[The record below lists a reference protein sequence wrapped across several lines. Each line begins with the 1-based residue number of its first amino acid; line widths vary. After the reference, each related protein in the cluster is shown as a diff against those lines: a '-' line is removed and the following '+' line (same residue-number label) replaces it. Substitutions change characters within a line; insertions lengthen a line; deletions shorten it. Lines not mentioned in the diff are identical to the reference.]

1 MKKPLLEVVRQL
13 LITMFGCAVTAFA
26 VATLLTPN
34 KVVLGGATGI
44 STILYHA
51 FHVPQGVS
59 FAVINAVLLL
69 TCFPFLGKSF
79 IVRTVFGAAV
89 LSLFVQAFSYLPP
102 LTDKYILATLFGGVL
117 YGLGIGIAFSAGSST
132 GGMDILGRLIQHF
145 FPYLQVGKILQG
157 INAVIIVGSFFVF
170 RDTELILFSILS
182 LFVST
187 FTIDWLISKLNV
199 SRIAFVITDKGEELS
214 RYLVSSSPRGV
225 TMMNAVGVYNRSD
238 REMLFCALKKSEIP
252 AFQKKVL
259 KIDEKAFIVYA
270 ESPEIIGNG
279 FHLYR

>member
-1 MKKPLLEVVRQL
+1 MKKTAFEIGRQL
-13 LITMFGCAVTAFA
+13 LVTIFGCAVTAFA

-34 KVVLGGATGI
+34 KIVLGGATGI

-51 FHVPQGVS
+51 LHLPQGLS
-59 FAVINAVLLL
+59 FALINAILLL
-69 TCFPFLGKSF
+69 SCFPILGKKF
-79 IVRTVFGAAV
+79 ILHTLLGAGF

-102 LTDKYILATLFGGVL
+102 LTDNMILATLFGGVL
-117 YGLGIGIAFSAGSST
+117 YGLGIGIAFSAESST

-157 INAVIIVGSFFVF
+157 VNGLIVVASFFVF
-170 RDTELILFSILS
+170 RDKELILFSVLS

-225 TMMNAVGVYNRSD
+225 TMMNAVGAYNQSD
-238 REMLFCALKKSEIP
+238 KEMLFCALKKSEIP
-252 AFQKKVL
+252 DFQNKVL
-259 KIDEKAFIVYA
+259 KMDPGAFIVYA
-270 ESPEIIGNG
+270 ESPEIKGNG
-279 FHLYR
+279 FRLYH

>member
-225 TMMNAVGVYNRSD
+225 TMMNAVGAYNRSD

-252 AFQKKVL
+252 AFQEKVL

-270 ESPEIIGNG
+270 ESTEIKGNG
-279 FHLYR
+279 FRLYH

>member
-225 TMMNAVGVYNRSD
+225 TMMNAVGAYNRSD

-252 AFQKKVL
+252 TFQKKVL

>member
-225 TMMNAVGVYNRSD
+225 TMMNAVGAYNRSD
-238 REMLFCALKKSEIP
+238 RDMLFCALKKSEIP
-252 AFQKKVL
+252 AFQEKVL

>member
-1 MKKPLLEVVRQL
+1 MKKTAFEIGRQL
-13 LITMFGCAVTAFA
+13 LVTIFGCALTAFA

-34 KVVLGGATGI
+34 KIVLGGATGI

-51 FHVPQGVS
+51 FHVPQGAS

-102 LTDKYILATLFGGVL
+102 LTDNIILATLFGGVL

-157 INAVIIVGSFFVF
+157 INAVIIAVSFFVF

-187 FTIDWLISKLNV
+187 FTIDWFISKLNI

-225 TMMNAVGVYNRSD
+225 TMLHAVGVYNQSD
-238 REMLFCALKKSEIP
+238 KEMLFCALKKSEIP
-252 AFQKKVL
+252 EFQKKVL
-259 KIDEKAFIVYA
+259 KVDGKAFIVYA
-270 ESPEIIGNG
+270 ESPEIKGNG
-279 FHLYR
+279 FRLYH